1 MESSEGSNEVQ
12 ILFCLETSQ
21 KADTDWVYI
30 HETIERFYVYGT
42 VRLRPVYMET
52 KMNLFRPKAQK
63 KIGRYTKE
71 YMGETV
77 VVVCTD
83 TDCYD
88 TDCMQKEDNEKIN
101 TFCSAH
107 QYKSIWFCRDIEEVY
122 TGKCIAKK
130 DKVDVAEKFRKKRC
144 IEQCSEKKLSQ
155 SAYAHRTS
163 NILNVLNELLERKCV
178 Y

>member
-1 MESSEGSNEVQ
+1 MQ
-12 ILFCLETSQ
+12 ILFCLETNQ
-21 KADTDWVYI
+21 TADTDWVYI
-30 HETIERFYVYGT
+30 HETIEQFYVYRT
-42 VRLRPVYMET
+42 VRLRPVYMGT
-52 KMNLFRPKAQK
+52 KMNLLQSKVQK
-63 KIGRYTKE
+63 KIGRCIKE
-71 YMGETV
+71 YKGETV

-155 SAYAHRTS
+155 SAYAHGTS